1 MLHGA
6 GEHRAFRFRAEQL
19 EIGED
24 VVGFDKTSRDPGTPV
39 CVLLDLV
46 QTLQELCEQLL
57 SRKQP
62 FWGPRDVWFTSSA
75 ASTEHSRLRTGQDS
89 ASLKVPKKIHV

>member
-6 GEHRAFRFRAEQL
+6 GEHRAFRLRAEQL

-24 VVGFDKTSRDPGTPV
+24 VVGFDKASRDPGTPV

-46 QTLQELCEQLL
+46 PTLQEL
-57 SRKQP
+57 
-62 FWGPRDVWFTSSA
+62 
-75 ASTEHSRLRTGQDS
+75 
-89 ASLKVPKKIHV
+89 